1 MPLTIK
7 VDADACLK
15 QFDTVIKNV
24 ADLAQETTTTFVAW
38 QSEDMHRKFPKVEGD
53 GLSVSTT
60 IYPRSQLARPSKDK
74 GRHRARSVRQRSIV
88 AASRPSQG
96 NPKPILR
103 PELYEKLKDRM
114 VEMVKE
120 AFTWD

>member
-1 MPLTIK
+1 MTFEIK

-15 QFDTVIKNV
+15 QFDALTKNV
-24 ADLAQETTTTFVAW
+24 ADLQTKVSTTFFNW
-38 QSEDMHRKFPKVEGD
+38 QAEDMHRHFPRVDGD

-60 IYPRSQLARPSKDK
+60 IYPRSQLRRTKK
-74 GRHRARSVRQRSIV
+74 EEGRRSVRRRSII
-88 AASRPSQG
+88 AASRPSPG

-103 PELYEKLKDRM
+103 PELFDQLKERM
-114 VEMVKE
+114 IDMVKE